1 MSTPDKIPYVHN
13 RTVVGNGV
21 SAQRKQFPINGKK
34 TRGKDIPQ
42 AQYEGNTPD
51 KRPLVHHKPGGMGVS
66 AQRREHA

>member
-1 MSTPDKIPYVHN
+1 M
-13 RTVVGNGV
+13 

-66 AQRREHA
+66 AQRIGASMVL